1 MNFRSDQ
8 PDKPD
13 RRNRPDEPA
22 FVGRA
27 QWKINQPPSLERN
40 EQAWR
45 GNLYRSMRAVE
56 GSLGHSPQE
65 RFREL
70 EEPISRRAVGKPS
83 GSTRLARLARRSC
96 SFGSSGLSGFSSF
109 FGSPDGFS
117 GSANKTDQIDQIN
130 KMDQSNHVSRQR
142 NYARSKE
149 QAIQPS
155 LGPLLRF
162 EIQGVALA
170 A

>member
-1 MNFRSDQ
+1 MR
-8 PDKPD
+8 
-13 RRNRPDEPA
+13 
-22 FVGRA
+22 RA
-27 QWKINQPPSLERN
+27 QWKISQPPSLERN

-45 GNLYRSMRAVE
+45 EHLYRSMRAVE
-56 GSLGHSPQE
+56 GNLGHSPQE

-70 EEPISRRAVGKPS
+70 EEPISRCAVGKPP
-83 GSTRLARLARRSC
+83 GPPRLARLARRSC
-96 SFGSSGLSGFSSF
+96 SSGSFGSSGLSGFSSF